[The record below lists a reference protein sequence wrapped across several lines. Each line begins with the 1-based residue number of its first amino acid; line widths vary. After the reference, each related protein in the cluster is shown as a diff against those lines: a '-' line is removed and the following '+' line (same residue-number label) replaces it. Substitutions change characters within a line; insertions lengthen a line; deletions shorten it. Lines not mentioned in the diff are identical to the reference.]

1 MIIMKMRNNSILI
14 RLGSFSQPTQQSLMR
29 AVSDDHNMNMIKD
42 LNLYHFQ
49 PGEESRTIRIL
60 IISALWHIST
70 ALANLLT
77 GYILQVAFA
86 VKFNPWSLSL
96 SSTVSP
102 WGGFFLSLILILCI
116 STPNSWGW
124 WQYLP
129 AAASWPFSMSSSLW
143 RRSAALQYSLMPGMK
158 ASIQRPS
165 FYIWLICILILINN
179 GKAWCD
185 DSKTSHQI
193 LLCGSKV
200 YIFNENKTICYHL
213 QQYVSIKTHCRR
225 NKEEKFGPGTFS
237 HWKVSLTG

>member
-86 VKFNPWSLSL
+86 VKFNPWSWCLILIPFQYSKPLGMIFFIFDPNTLRQYTKLLGVMAVSASCCLMALLYVIFFMTQVSSL
-96 SSTVSP
+96 AVFVNAWNEGVNPT
-102 WGGFFLSLILILCI
+102 SLIL
-116 STPNSWGW
+116 
-124 WQYLP
+124 YLIDMHP
-129 AAASWPFSMSSSLW
+129 DT
-143 RRSAALQYSLMPGMK
+143 YK
-158 ASIQRPS
+158 
-165 FYIWLICILILINN
+165 
-179 GKAWCD
+179 
-185 DSKTSHQI
+185 
-193 LLCGSKV
+193 
-200 YIFNENKTICYHL
+200 
-213 QQYVSIKTHCRR
+213 
-225 NKEEKFGPGTFS
+225 
-237 HWKVSLTG
+237 

>member
-29 AVSDDHNMNMIKD
+29 AVSDDHNIWKWSKIWIREMI
-42 LNLYHFQ
+42 LYHFQ

-102 WGGFFLSLILILCI
+102 WGPQVGEDFFIFDPNTLHQYTKLLGVMAVSASCCLMALLYVIFFMTQVSSLAVFVNAWNEGVNPTSLIL
-116 STPNSWGW
+116 
-124 WQYLP
+124 YLIDMHP
-129 AAASWPFSMSSSLW
+129 DT
-143 RRSAALQYSLMPGMK
+143 YK
-158 ASIQRPS
+158 
-165 FYIWLICILILINN
+165 
-179 GKAWCD
+179 
-185 DSKTSHQI
+185 
-193 LLCGSKV
+193 
-200 YIFNENKTICYHL
+200 
-213 QQYVSIKTHCRR
+213 
-225 NKEEKFGPGTFS
+225 
-237 HWKVSLTG
+237 

>member
-29 AVSDDHNMNMIKD
+29 AVSDDHNMKMIKD
-42 LNLYHFQ
+42 LNLYPFQ

-102 WGGFFLSLILILCI
+102 WGPQVGEDFFIFDPNTLHQYTKLLGVMAVSASCCLMALLYVIFFMTQVSSLAVFVNAWNEGVNPMSLIL
-116 STPNSWGW
+116 
-124 WQYLP
+124 Y
-129 AAASWPFSMSSSLW
+129 F
-143 RRSAALQYSLMPGMK
+143 
-158 ASIQRPS
+158 
-165 FYIWLICILILINN
+165 ICILILISY
-179 GKAWCD
+179 K
-185 DSKTSHQI
+185 
-193 LLCGSKV
+193 
-200 YIFNENKTICYHL
+200 
-213 QQYVSIKTHCRR
+213 
-225 NKEEKFGPGTFS
+225 
-237 HWKVSLTG
+237 